1 MYTQPVI
8 MLNAFLSSF
17 WVVVLLPNVVSST
30 PNDDIV
36 STNVSARSRFWSVV
50 RLKTDDGG
58 MCEMLILPEFSTS
71 VEDSWI
77 SVIDDKVEI
86 CLYEVVSPILDV
98 VILGE
103 VTVACSVLL
112 ANMKKATQTY
122 ACKGYMLFNKSL
134 NTLNISYNYSSISSY
149 CEIKEAWKIV
159 FAIIY

>member
-1 MYTQPVI
+1 
-8 MLNAFLSSF
+8 
-17 WVVVLLPNVVSST
+17 
-30 PNDDIV
+30 
-36 STNVSARSRFWSVV
+36 
-50 RLKTDDGG
+50 

-112 ANMKKATQTY
+112 ANMKKQH
-122 ACKGYMLFNKSL
+122 KH
-134 NTLNISYNYSSISSY
+134 TLVKDICYLTKVLIL
-149 CEIKEAWKIV
+149 
-159 FAIIY
+159 

>member
-1 MYTQPVI
+1 
-8 MLNAFLSSF
+8 
-17 WVVVLLPNVVSST
+17 
-30 PNDDIV
+30 
-36 STNVSARSRFWSVV
+36 
-50 RLKTDDGG
+50 
-58 MCEMLILPEFSTS
+58 MLILPEFSTS

-112 ANMKKATQTY
+112 ANMKKATY

-134 NTLNISYNYSSISSY
+134 NTLNISYNYSSIPSY
-149 CEIKEAWKIV
+149 CKIKDA
-159 FAIIY
+159 